1 MDSQIIL
8 ILTIAYSFFLVVL
21 IIDILV
27 IVKKIINQK
36 KKSKNQDLNLVEN
49 ITPNLSQQVDKINKL
64 IPNTYLLNN
73 ITSLS
78 TNDYSFD
85 SGKILVNNYGL
96 FVLKE
101 FNDQAMIL
109 EGNFNEREWFLH
121 TDNQQYSINNLFW
134 ALNKNIENLIPLLP
148 KNLPI
153 LGILICKFVKEF
165 KLSNFQGHLLYTN
178 ISNLP
183 DLMYQIKS
191 QLQPTLSNE
200 NVNQIIDLLNNN
212 NAKTSK
218 I

>member
-1 MDSQIIL
+1 M
-8 ILTIAYSFFLVVL
+8 
-21 IIDILV
+21 
-27 IVKKIINQK
+27 
-36 KKSKNQDLNLVEN
+36 
-49 ITPNLSQQVDKINKL
+49 
-64 IPNTYLLNN
+64 
-73 ITSLS
+73 
-78 TNDYSFD
+78 
-85 SGKILVNNYGL
+85 
-96 FVLKE
+96 
-101 FNDQAMIL
+101 
-109 EGNFNEREWFLH
+109 
-121 TDNQQYSINNLFW
+121 
-134 ALNKNIENLIPLLP
+134 NKNIENLIPLLP

>member
-109 EGNFNEREWFLH
+109 EGNFNEREW
-121 TDNQQYSINNLFW
+121 
-134 ALNKNIENLIPLLP
+134 
-148 KNLPI
+148 
-153 LGILICKFVKEF
+153 
-165 KLSNFQGHLLYTN
+165 
-178 ISNLP
+178 
-183 DLMYQIKS
+183 
-191 QLQPTLSNE
+191 
-200 NVNQIIDLLNNN
+200 
-212 NAKTSK
+212 
-218 I
+218 